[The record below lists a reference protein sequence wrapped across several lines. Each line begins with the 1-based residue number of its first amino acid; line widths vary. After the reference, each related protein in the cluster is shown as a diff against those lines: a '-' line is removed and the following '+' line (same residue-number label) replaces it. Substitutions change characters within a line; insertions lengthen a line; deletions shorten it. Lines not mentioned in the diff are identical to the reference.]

1 MFALIKQKIFN
12 LLQSTILSLL
22 FVIRVLIFWY
32 PPKLLLYAFF
42 KKIGKINN

>member
-12 LLQSTILSLL
+12 LLQSTILSL